1 MKGTIMLLTEMEL
14 KPIRVEQLHAA
25 DNLAKSHQWFARSL
39 YQGTKKPDR
48 YLFRLLQLANG
59 TVKLFL
65 LSQNKPNYKIL
76 AKYGRLK
83 TIATKP
89 YQIDLA
95 NTKDVNFNLLAA
107 PTYRSK
113 KTHKLMPLTNFKMQ
127 KNWLTEKGKING
139 FKVKHVRVISEQ
151 MTSYQHDENSQK
163 IDFKL
168 IEFQGTLTITDKN
181 KFKKALINGIGRNK
195 SYGLGMLL
203 LEPELIK

>member
-14 KPIRVEQLHAA
+14 KPIRVEQLQAA

-39 YQGTKKPDR
+39 YQGAKKPDR
-48 YLFRLLQLANG
+48 YLFRLLQLSDG

-83 TIATKP
+83 TITTKP
-89 YQIDLA
+89 YQVSLV
-95 NTKDVNFNLLAA
+95 NTKDVNFNLLAS

-113 KTHKLMPLTNFKMQ
+113 KTHKLMPLANFKMQ
-127 KNWLTEKGKING
+127 KNWLIEKGKTNG
-139 FKVKHVRVISEQ
+139 FKVNHVRVINEQ
-151 MTSYQHDENSQK
+151 ITSYQHDENSQK

-181 KFKKALINGIGRNK
+181 KFKKTLTHGIGRNK